1 MSSKKIVNIIA
12 YIFIAVILIFVFT
25 KGKPVE
31 KPASSEI
38 YSMNTICD
46 LEIYGK
52 DKEAALQKSVS
63 LINTINGI
71 VDDFSPESDVYKIN
85 ENAGIHP
92 VKVSKTTIDILE
104 KAIQIAKQT
113 NGAFDPT
120 IRPLL
125 VIWGFKNKN
134 YRVPTEEEIKA
145 ALKLISYQDIV
156 INKADNTVFLK
167 HKGEGI
173 DLGGIAK
180 GYTLDRIKEALDN
193 FNITSAL
200 INMGGNVLT
209 YKNPPNSSVWR
220 IGIKNPRGNGIRG
233 IITVKGTK
241 FISTSGDY
249 ERYFIKNGVRYCHII
264 NPKTGKPARKII
276 SITVVSDKGYLGD
289 ALSTAFFVKGKEFA
303 LQNATR
309 FNVGVVGFDD
319 KMTPFISNNI
329 KELITIYNEAR

>member
-1 MSSKKIVNIIA
+1 LSSKKIVNIIA
-12 YIFIAVILIFVFT
+12 YIFVAAILIFVFT

-46 LEIYGK
+46 LEVYGK

-63 LINTINGI
+63 IINTINSLI
-71 VDDFSPESDVYKIN
+71 DDFSPQSDVYKIN

-92 VKVSKTTIDILE
+92 VKVSKTTINMLE
-104 KAIQIAKQT
+104 KAMQIAEQT
-113 NGAFDPT
+113 DGAFDPT

-134 YRVPTEEEIKA
+134 YRVPSEEEIKA

-156 INKADNTVFLK
+156 INRENNTVFLK

-180 GYTLDRIKEALDN
+180 GYTLDKIKGVLDN

-209 YKNPPNSSVWR
+209 YKNPPDGSVWR

-233 IITVKGTK
+233 IIEVKGTK

-249 ERYFIKNGVRYCHII
+249 ERYFTKNGVRYCHIMD
-264 NPKTGKPARKII
+264 PKTGRPARKII
-276 SITVVSDKGYLGD
+276 SVTVVSDKGYIGD

-303 LQNATR
+303 LQNAIK
-309 FNVGVVGFDD
+309 FNVGVVGFDN
-319 KMTPFISNNI
+319 KMIPFISDNL
-329 KELITIYNEAR
+329 KDSVTIYNEAR

>member
-25 KGKPVE
+25 KGKPLE
-31 KPASSEI
+31 KPAYSEI

-52 DKEAALQKSVS
+52 DKKAALQKSVS
-63 LINTINGI
+63 IINTINSI
-71 VDDFSPESDVYKIN
+71 IDDFSPQSDVYKIN

-92 VKVSKTTIDILE
+92 VKVSKTTIDMLE

-113 NGAFDPT
+113 DGAFDPT

-134 YRVPTEEEIKA
+134 YRVPSEEEIKA
-145 ALKLISYQDIV
+145 VLKLISYQDIV

-180 GYTLDRIKEALDN
+180 GYTLDKIKETLDK
-193 FNITSAL
+193 FDITSAI

-209 YKNPPNSSVWR
+209 YKNPPNGSVWR
-220 IGIKNPRGNGIRG
+220 IGIKNPRGSGIRG
-233 IITVKGTK
+233 IIRVKGTK

-249 ERYFIKNGVRYCHII
+249 ERYFIKNGVRYCHIMD
-264 NPKTGKPARKII
+264 PKTGKPARKII
-276 SITVVSDKGYLGD
+276 SITVVSTKGYLGD
-289 ALSTAFFVKGKEFA
+289 ALSTAFFVKGREFA
-303 LQNATR
+303 LQNTTK
-309 FNVGVVGFDD
+309 FGVGVVGFDN
-319 KMTPFISNNI
+319 KMMPFISNNL
-329 KELITIYNEAR
+329 KNSVTIYNEAR

>member
-1 MSSKKIVNIIA
+1 MSSKKVVNIIA
-12 YIFIAVILIFVFT
+12 YIFIAVILIFVFV
-25 KGKPVE
+25 KGKPGE

-38 YSMNTICD
+38 YSMNTVCD

-63 LINTINGI
+63 IINTINSV
-71 VDDFSPESDVYKIN
+71 VDDFSPQSDVYKIN

-92 VKVSKTTIDILE
+92 VKVSKTTIDMLE
-104 KAIQIAKQT
+104 KAMQIAEQT
-113 NGAFDPT
+113 DGAFDPT

-134 YRVPTEEEIKA
+134 YRVPSEEEIKA

-156 INKADNTVFLK
+156 INRENNTVFLK

-180 GYTLDRIKEALDN
+180 GYTLDKIKGVLDN

-209 YKNPPNSSVWR
+209 YKNPPDGSVWR
-220 IGIKNPRGNGIRG
+220 IGIKNPRGSGIRG
-233 IITVKGTK
+233 IIEVKGTK

-249 ERYFIKNGVRYCHII
+249 ERYFTKNGVRYCHIM
-264 NPKTGKPARKII
+264 NPKTGRPARKII
-276 SITVVSDKGYLGD
+276 SVTVVSDKGYVGD

-303 LQNATR
+303 LQNAIK
-309 FNVGVVGFDD
+309 FNVGVVGFDN
-319 KMTPFISNNI
+319 KMIPFISDNL
-329 KELITIYNEAR
+329 KGSVTIYNEAR